1 MSKFHYTA
9 RSLTGEL
16 SEGDIEAA
24 SVKEAAGSLGG
35 RGYVPISIDEQ
46 GGSFFSL
53 PKNFS
58 LPFLSPKVK
67 IRDLNVFFRQ
77 VAVLVEAGVPLLE
90 SIMAVEDQ
98 VINPVFKKIIGEIEA
113 DIGAGHAFSQAL
125 AKHPTVFPEL
135 IVAMVAAGER
145 SGTLDEVLERIT
157 VFYEKEIAFQ
167 QKVKSAMRYPIIV
180 LVALST
186 AFVIVITV
194 VIPRFSYVYS
204 SLKSDLPL
212 PTKVLI
218 NINYIIVHY
227 WWLMAIIA
235 FSTYYAAKLYGAT
248 VAGRQRIDQ
257 LKLKM
262 PVFGLLTIK
271 VALSRFFRMLATMIS
286 SGIPIIASLETTMN
300 TADNVVIADSI
311 ARIRD
316 RVVSGAGLSGPMAE
330 DKIFPATAVQMVA
343 VGEKSGNLEKMLTK
357 SADYFDEETDYLIS
371 NLMSLMEPFI
381 VLFLAVMVL
390 ILALGIFLPMWS
402 LMDLYTK

>member
-1 MSKFHYTA
+1 MVE
-9 RSLTGEL
+9 GEI
-16 SEGDIEAA
+16 DAA
-24 SVKEAAGSLGG
+24 SVKEAAGLLAS
-35 RGYVPISIDEQ
+35 RGHIPVSINEQ
-46 GGSFFSL
+46 TSFFSL
-53 PKNFS
+53 PK
-58 LPFLSPKVK
+58 LFLGPRVK
-67 IRDLNVFFRQ
+67 MRDLNVFFRQ

-98 VINPVFKKIIGEIEA
+98 VINTTFKKIIGEIES

-157 VFYEKEIAFQ
+157 AFYEKEITFQ
-167 QKVKSAMRYPIIV
+167 QKVKSAMRYPV
-180 LVALST
+180 LVLTALSA

-204 SLKSDLPL
+204 AMKSDLPL
-212 PTKVLI
+212 PTKILI
-218 NINYIIVHY
+218 NINYVIMHY
-227 WWLMAIIA
+227 WWLISIIGVAAYFAIK
-235 FSTYYAAKLYGAT
+235 FYGSTT
-248 VAGRQRIDQ
+248 TGRERFDQ
-257 LKLKM
+257 LKLNT

-271 VALSRFFRMLATMIS
+271 VSLSRFFRMLATMIN
-286 SGIPIIASLETTMN
+286 SGIPIIAGLETTMN
-300 TADNVVIADSI
+300 TADNVVIAASI

-330 DKIFPATAVQMVA
+330 EKIFPATAVQMVA
-343 VGEKSGNLEKMLTK
+343 VGEKSGNLDKMLNK

-371 NLMSLMEPFI
+371 NLMALMEPFI
-381 VLFLAVMVL
+381 VLFLSVMVL

-402 LMDLYTK
+402 MMDLYTK